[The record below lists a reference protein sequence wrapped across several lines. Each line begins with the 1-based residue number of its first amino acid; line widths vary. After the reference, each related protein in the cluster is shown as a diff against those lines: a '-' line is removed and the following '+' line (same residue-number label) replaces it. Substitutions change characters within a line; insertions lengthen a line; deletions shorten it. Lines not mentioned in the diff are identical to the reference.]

1 MGQNPQVV
9 AFIAEL
15 QHWRQV
21 NGCSQKALARLVG
34 YTPLIRQQ
42 GGAGIN
48 AAQPELC

>member
-21 NGCSQKALARLVG
+21 NEAYSPWV
-34 YTPLIRQQ
+34 
-42 GGAGIN
+42 N
-48 AAQPELC
+48 